1 MSIEKDIQ
9 RMQEITTLLKSSDTA
24 LDEAMKLFEEG
35 VGIAKRVEKQL
46 QQMEQKV
53 EQLIGVSEE
62 QEAIVESFEP

>member
-1 MSIEKDIQ
+1 
-9 RMQEITTLLKSSDTA
+9 MQEITTLLKSSDTA